1 MLEFIK
7 QYWSEILL
15 AVVTASAVGFTKHLY
30 GQLKNYRN
38 LLDSKENDEL
48 NEAIDN
54 KIEPILHEIEEL
66 RNYMR
71 RTRETEQAHVDLIV
85 SSYRFRLVQLCKIYI
100 KQKYLTQDQYD
111 QLTEF
116 YKVYVGFGGN
126 GQAKEY
132 YEKAIALPIQD

>member
-1 MLEFIK
+1 MLEFIE

-15 AVVTASAVGFTKHLY
+15 SVVTTSAIGFIKHLY
-30 GQLKNYRN
+30 SQLKIYRS
-38 LLDSKENDEL
+38 LLDNKKNDEL
-48 NEAIDN
+48 NEIIDN
-54 KIEPILHEIEEL
+54 KIEPILNEIEEL

-71 RTRETEQAHVDLIV
+71 RTRETEQAHIDLIV

-116 YKVYVGFGGN
+116 YKVYIGFGGN

-132 YEKAIALPIQD
+132 YEKAISLPIQD

>member
-7 QYWSEILL
+7 QYWSEVLL

-38 LLDSKENDEL
+38 LLASKENDEL

>member
-1 MLEFIK
+1 MLEFLK
-7 QYWSEILL
+7 DYWSEVLL
-15 AVVTASAVGFTKHLY
+15 TVVTTSAVGFCKYLY
-30 GQLKNYRN
+30 NKVKSYRTI
-38 LLDSKENDEL
+38 LEGKETDEL
-48 NEAIDN
+48 NEIIDN
-54 KIEPILHEIEEL
+54 KIEPILNEIEEL
-66 RNYMR
+66 RNYMIKS
-71 RTRETEQAHVDLIV
+71 RETEQAHVDLLV

-132 YEKAIALPIQD
+132 YEKAISLPIQG

>member
-1 MLEFIK
+1 MLEFLK
-7 QYWSEILL
+7 NYWSEVLL
-15 AVVTASAVGFTKHLY
+15 AVVTTSAVGFCKYLCN
-30 GQLKNYRN
+30 KVKSYRTV
-38 LLDSKENDEL
+38 LEGKETDEL
-48 NEAIDN
+48 NEVIDN
-54 KIEPILHEIEEL
+54 KIEPILNEIEEL
-66 RNYMR
+66 RNYVIKA
-71 RTRETEQAHVDLIV
+71 RETEQAHVDLII

-132 YEKAIALPIQD
+132 YEKAISLPIQG

>member
-30 GQLKNYRN
+30 GQLKNYRS
-38 LLDSKENDEL
+38 LLESKENDEL

-132 YEKAIALPIQD
+132 YEKAISLPIQD

>member
-1 MLEFIK
+1 MLEFLK
-7 QYWSEILL
+7 DYWSEVLL
-15 AVVTASAVGFTKHLY
+15 TVVTTSAVGFCKYLY
-30 GQLKNYRN
+30 NKVKSYRTI
-38 LLDSKENDEL
+38 LEGKETDEL
-48 NEAIDN
+48 NEVIDN
-54 KIEPILHEIEEL
+54 KIEPILNEIEEL
-66 RNYMR
+66 RNYMIKS
-71 RTRETEQAHVDLIV
+71 RETEQAHVDLLV

-132 YEKAIALPIQD
+132 YEKAISLPIQG